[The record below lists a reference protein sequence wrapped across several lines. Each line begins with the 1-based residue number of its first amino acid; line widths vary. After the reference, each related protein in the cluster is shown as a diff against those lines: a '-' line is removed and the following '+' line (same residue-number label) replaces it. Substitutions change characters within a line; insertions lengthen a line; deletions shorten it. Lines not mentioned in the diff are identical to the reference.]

1 MDDNVGAK
9 LKGVLDVR
17 GHESVVDNNE
27 DAVLVGSGDDG
38 ADVDQTEGGVAG
50 SLDPDQPRL
59 GGDVLGNV
67 DLNLGREGDLD
78 AVGLCDLGEVAV
90 GAAVDVRDGD
100 DMAAGGQALQDDG
113 SGGAAGGEG
122 QGVASVLEGRDG
134 SLEVVSVGVGGAR
147 VLVDAHGLADGRLGK
162 GCGQRNGLNDG
173 AGRRVDGGASVDG
186 KSAEGVDGGRGPHGR
201 GDGVR
206 SHGRRHCC
214 SLVVKRV
221 GKETRIWGRDV
232 RGRSRCAEAFWR
244 GSFFFMQGLLYLIG
258 KKDPLISCLQK
269 DVSERLCH
277 SAHRLMLFV
286 SRLIEKKRKKVYKVE
301 ARRPLKRNRK
311 FWLHAKKKNW

>member
-17 GHESVVDNNE
+17 GHEGVVDNNE

-38 ADVDQTEGGVAG
+38 SNVDQAEGRVAG
-50 SLDPDQPRL
+50 SLDPDQPGI

-78 AVGLCDLGEVAV
+78 AVGLGDLGEVAV

-147 VLVDAHGLADGRLGK
+147 VLVDAHGLAYGRLGE
-162 GCGQRNGLNDG
+162 GGGQRDGLNDG
-173 AGRRVDGGASVDG
+173 TGRGVDGGA
-186 KSAEGVDGGRGPHGR
+186 GVDGESAKGVDGSRGPHGR

-206 SHGRRHCC
+206 SHGRRHC
-214 SLVVKRV
+214 
-221 GKETRIWGRDV
+221 
-232 RGRSRCAEAFWR
+232 
-244 GSFFFMQGLLYLIG
+244 
-258 KKDPLISCLQK
+258 
-269 DVSERLCH
+269 
-277 SAHRLMLFV
+277 
-286 SRLIEKKRKKVYKVE
+286 
-301 ARRPLKRNRK
+301 
-311 FWLHAKKKNW
+311 